1 MNSSFKNE
9 FSLREWQQ
17 AALKQYQRSMMT
29 NFIIQACVASG
40 KTICAELLAIDSLKR
55 KEAAFIIV
63 LVLNEHLNQSF
74 ADDAK
79 NLGLNL
85 ARYNDSSVQIFRD
98 GCCSGAS
105 YANLKDLAV
114 AGYHGLIMP
123 VQALLTEENQQQLR
137 NQISYL
143 EPNKV
148 VLVIDEIHH
157 FGDRLIKEEEHETP
171 AWTKAAVKTFD
182 DAVTARRILC
192 TGTPFR
198 SDPRKILGD
207 WIEYEKNENGL
218 YVMKVN
224 KLGHQNTGICK
235 PRFAHVNDYGVIV
248 SYSPHALVNGWC
260 PEVDFEL
267 PEYAHSW
274 IDIKT
279 VTDEDSGE
287 EKDIE
292 VPYNGIT
299 WGFCNSDAAKDNR
312 NYYLSKCKAN
322 AVKPENSFAKEMLE
336 RINKEVLQ
344 ARAAEIDARPE
355 SACLIIAPC
364 YGDESGGE
372 NGDEYSSSILDRYCR
387 MVKQVTGEDPWVIVG
402 NPENCR
408 AYGKKN
414 PIGMVVD
421 GKLIKKP
428 SDLIKLFA
436 SARGVTAPKYVITQ
450 KMIAEGASIH
460 RLDHLLFLG
469 TDLTPMFLWQCLGRI
484 LRMFL
489 SNKIAKFWSYPHPII
504 VAWAETIKDMIEAAK
519 KKEGLPGEGPG
530 PEKSTTQTLHR
541 NNQFV
546 ENRVLSDGKTY
557 AGVRLAQINHWRK
570 VTKSA
575 LSISDAEA
583 FIEEHGLWEMVERMY
598 NNADEQ
604 PPETCYVTDV
614 VPSRLKLWRKES
626 LTVQLK
632 IIQEIIRKSLQN
644 RYWVEAFGAAAH
656 DAIAKE
662 EKTNV
667 FKRASARYTR
677 LLNRLKRESESTSK
691 PYLELLYEQGS
702 ELVTSLDEINL
713 DYLQFNYNFP
723 AND

>member
-1 MNSSFKNE
+1 MKTSFNNDYP
-9 FSLREWQQ
+9 LREWQQ
-17 AALKQYQRSMMT
+17 AALKQYQRAMMT
-29 NFIIQACVASG
+29 NFVIQACVASG

-55 KEAAFIIV
+55 KEASFIIV

-74 ADDAK
+74 AEDAK
-79 NLGLNL
+79 GLGLNL
-85 ARYNDSSVQIFRD
+85 ASYNDASVQIFRD

-105 YANLKDLAV
+105 HANLKDLKV

-143 EPNKV
+143 SPSKV

-157 FGDRLIKEEEHETP
+157 FGDRLIREEEHETP

-182 DAVTARRILC
+182 DVVTARRILC

-198 SDPRKILGD
+198 SDPRKILGN
-207 WIEYEKNENGL
+207 WIDYEKNDNDL

-224 KLGHQNTGICK
+224 KLGHQNTDICR
-235 PRFAHVNDYGVIV
+235 PEFAHVNDYGVIV
-248 SYSPHALVNGWC
+248 SYAPHALDNGWC

-279 VTDEDSGE
+279 VTDEESGE

-299 WGFCNSDAAKDNR
+299 WGFCNSDAAKNSR

-336 RINKEVLQ
+336 RINKEILQ
-344 ARAAEIDARPE
+344 ARNAEISARPE

-372 NGDEYSSSILDRYCR
+372 NGDEYSSNILDRYCR
-387 MVKQVTGEDPWVIVG
+387 MVKQVTNEDPWVIVG

-414 PIGMVVD
+414 PIGMKVD
-421 GKLIKKP
+421 GITIKKP

-469 TDLTPMFLWQCLGRI
+469 TDLTLMFLWQCLGRI

-504 VAWAETIKDMIEAAK
+504 VAWAETIKDMIEAVK
-519 KKEGLPGEGPG
+519 KKEGPPGGGPG
-530 PEKSTTQTLHR
+530 PEKPITQTLHR

-557 AGVRLAQINHWRK
+557 AGVRLAQINHWRN

-575 LSISDAEA
+575 LSVSDAEA

-598 NNADEQ
+598 NSAEEQ
-604 PPETCYVTDV
+604 PAETCYVTEV
-614 VPSRLKLWRKES
+614 VPDRLKSWRKES

-644 RYWVEAFGAAAH
+644 KYWVEAFGATAH
-656 DAIAKE
+656 DEVEKE

-667 FKRASARYTR
+667 FKRASASYTR
-677 LLNRLKRESESTSK
+677 LLKRLKRESELTSK
-691 PYLELLYEQGS
+691 PYLELLYEEGR
-702 ELVTSLDEINL
+702 EIISDLGKTNL